1 MLFVAICATSLVW
14 ADESGNC
21 GDNVNYTFEEST
33 GTLTISGT
41 GAMDDYD
48 YGSDTPW
55 SDLLI
60 TKIVIGNGVTT
71 IGNNAFAQCT
81 SLTDLEI
88 SNSVTKIG
96 DYAFENSGLP
106 EVFIPKSVEFIGQN
120 PFRYCSLNSEGIV
133 VEDGNP
139 WYYSDGNCL
148 VEKLYEETVVASCHY
163 HEVDIPDGVTCIGR
177 EAFVG
182 CHYMASVTIPS
193 SVTSIAYRA
202 FSGCSAL
209 KSIIIPQNVTVI
221 GPEAFSGCYHL
232 TSVMIEAKTPPIT
245 TTGFLSSFNN
255 NKVHI
260 YVPAES
266 LEAYKASDYWKDF
279 TNIHSANEARF
290 CGDNVTYTFEESTGT
305 LTISGTGPMDDFYE
319 GNYGENCGPWNAFS
333 SKIKKVIIEDGVTN
347 IGSHAFHG
355 CSGLNS
361 VTIPYSVESIG
372 NGAFQHCSGLTSV
385 EIPNSVTSIGRAAF
399 SHCANLTF
407 NIYDKARYL
416 GNSWN
421 PYHALIGTSSTNIA
435 NCKINKDCNV
445 IANFAFDYCTELNA
459 ITVGAATPPACGP
472 YGFSNYDIPLY
483 VPAES
488 IEAYRTA
495 DVWKNFTNIRGV
507 DDAGI
512 CGDNVIWTF
521 EESTGTLTIRG
532 AGPMY
537 DFVDENFGY
546 LSSPSYYGCKIKE
559 IIIEEGVT
567 SIGNGAFESCSELEN
582 ISIPNTVGSIGW
594 YALGNCKKLTSIEI
608 PESVMSIEWFAFD
621 GCSGLENIS
630 ASGGRY
636 YSLDNCLIDN
646 YSHMVVLGCK
656 NSVIPEDGVDGI
668 DRLAFSGCT
677 GLTEI
682 TIPENVSW
690 IRFDSFCDCTGLTA
704 VTVKATTPPVYET
717 YNYAFSNYDIPLY
730 VPAESIEAYRTADV
744 WANFTNILPIPIPTT
759 GFNEATCEKN
769 EVRKMLIDGT
779 VYVEKD
785 GVRYNLNAQK
795 IR

>member
-33 GTLTISGT
+33 GTLTISGAGDMT
-41 GAMDDYD
+41 
-48 YGSDTPW
+48 SNPW
-55 SDLLI
+55 VSWESHYSSI
-60 TKIVIGNGVTT
+60 KTVVVESGVTSIGAYAFNGCNALTNVT
-71 IGNNAFAQCT
+71 IP
-81 SLTDLEI
+81 
-88 SNSVTKIG
+88 NSVTRIEELAFG
-96 DYAFENSGLP
+96 YTGLTNIEIPNSVTYIERRAFEECDGLISVNIPNSVTVVGDFAFAYCDKLTY
-106 EVFIPKSVEFIGQN
+106 VNIPNSVESIGMGA
-120 PFRYCSLNSEGIV
+120 FVCCDLGGIYV
-133 VEDGNP
+133 DNGNP
-139 WYYSDGNCL
+139 WYYSNGDCL
-148 VEKLYEETVVASCHY
+148 IDKKHEGEEIVIA
-163 HEVDIPDGVTCIGR
+163 
-177 EAFVG
+177 G
-182 CHYMASVTIPS
+182 CNNYSVT
-193 SVTSIAYRA
+193 
-202 FSGCSAL
+202 
-209 KSIIIPQNVTVI
+209 
-221 GPEAFSGCYHL
+221 
-232 TSVMIEAKTPPIT
+232 
-245 TTGFLSSFNN
+245 
-255 NKVHI
+255 
-260 YVPAES
+260 
-266 LEAYKASDYWKDF
+266 
-279 TNIHSANEARF
+279 
-290 CGDNVTYTFEESTGT
+290 
-305 LTISGTGPMDDFYE
+305 
-319 GNYGENCGPWNAFS
+319 
-333 SKIKKVIIEDGVTN
+333 
-347 IGSHAFHG
+347 
-355 CSGLNS
+355 
-361 VTIPYSVESIG
+361 
-372 NGAFQHCSGLTSV
+372 
-385 EIPNSVTSIGRAAF
+385 IPNSVTSIGSLAFGGCYRLPSVTIPNSVVTIGLCAF
-399 SHCANLTF
+399 SDCSGLTSVTIPNSVTSIGNDAF
-407 NIYDKARYL
+407 FGCSGLTNVTIPNSVTNIGWTAFAECSGLTSVTLPNNGISVGPRAFVGCSGL
-416 GNSWN
+416 TNIEI
-421 PYHALIGTSSTNIA
+421 PSSTNIGSDAFKECDNLVFNTYQNA
-435 NCKINKDCNV
+435 NYLGNNENPYLCLYKAMSNDITNCVVNENCESIV
-445 IANFAFDYCTELNA
+445 SSAFDDCSNITNIIIPNSVSSIGEGAFRGCSGLVSIISNA
-459 ITVGAATPPACGP
+459 ITPPA
-472 YGFSNYDIPLY
+472 YFDDNEFNAFDMVSDYNIPLY

-495 DVWKNFTNIRGV
+495 DVWKKFTNIRGV

-521 EESTGTLTIRG
+521 DESTGTLTISG

-537 DFVDENFGY
+537 DFVDENYTY
-546 LSSPSYYGCKIKE
+546 LNNCPWSCYSSKIKE
-559 IIIEEGVT
+559 IVIEEGVT

-759 GFNEATCEKN
+759 GFNEVTCEKN